1 MMWRTE
7 WLGIGLGVLLAG
19 CAGDL
24 SDRLDPNEGANDGQ
38 SLVVQLDAS
47 EGQGRMIDATLADR
61 WVHLR
66 LDDGSAYAADAL
78 QADAGDWDLA
88 FQRFKVRVN
97 GGVSGVGGVEVAV
110 LTEPTFEEVQTAPA
124 DGYLSDA
131 PDADGD
137 GEIEPVFESV
147 AEGWYVYDSGTHTL
161 SPRALVYVV
170 QTHDGRFEKLEF
182 LDYYDEAGSSGFPQ
196 IVHAE
201 IETPEV
207 QP

>member
-1 MMWRTE
+1 MCRTE
-7 WLGIGLGVLLAG
+7 RLLALLLVSG

-24 SDRLDPNEGANDGQ
+24 SERLNPNEGSSDGQ
-38 SLVVQLDAS
+38 NLVVQLDAS

-61 WVHLR
+61 WVHLH
-66 LDDGSAYAADAL
+66 LADGAAYSAETLNGEAL
-78 QADAGDWDLA
+78 DWDLA

-97 GGVSGVGGVEVAV
+97 GGVSGAGGVEVAV
-110 LTEPTFEEVQTAPA
+110 LESSFAGVRSAPP

-147 AEGWYVYDSGTHTL
+147 ADGWYVYDSGTHTL
-161 SPRALVYVV
+161 TPRALVYVV
-170 QTHDGRFEKLEF
+170 QTHDGRFEKVEF
-182 LDYYDEAGSSGFPQ
+182 RDYYDDAGSSGFPT

-201 IETPEV
+201 IEAPELTP
-207 QP
+207 